1 MTTGHVLEQLPL
13 WVERDLDPQDTEAIE
28 IHLAHCPACRVE
40 AERLRTSQAWL
51 REALGSP
58 FEASDQVQLRRA
70 VMAQIRSEPPRRP
83 VRRLTSRPAFLAA
96 CAATLLVAVG
106 LLLRLEPPGRTLPPV
121 AGPSTAAP
129 PPAVAPAQPE
139 PPRPR
144 ALRPQAR
151 AAPNPRALHPPRA
164 PAAPDREEPAR
175 IEFQTAD
182 PTIRIIWLAQTK
194 PLPNTNPSLEEKS

>member
-129 PPAVAPAQPE
+129 PPAQPG
-139 PPRPR
+139 PPRPLAVR
-144 ALRPQAR
+144 TQAH
-151 AAPNPRALHPPRA
+151 AAPNPGALRP
-164 PAAPDREEPAR
+164 PAAPSPPDREAPAR

-182 PTIRIIWLAQTK
+182 PTIRIIWLAKAK
-194 PLPNTNPSLEEKS
+194 PQPTTNPSLEEKS